1 MDKSW
6 CTGKELLDT
15 ISVWWTEF
23 PTGLIY
29 RLFCGTISSTSS
41 PQWPLEPCC
50 NWRNGTWRVF
60 MFLWRMVALAWSAVM
75 ITYMWVQTAEAG
87 TCFPRLHIPKRMNSC
102 IRNKNLFEDWT
113 FFLFL
118 LERDLTIVSLAV
130 TPVLWEQITFFEN
143 TQINPQEAKTTF

>member
-1 MDKSW
+1 
-6 CTGKELLDT
+6 
-15 ISVWWTEF
+15 
-23 PTGLIY
+23 
-29 RLFCGTISSTSS
+29 
-41 PQWPLEPCC
+41 
-50 NWRNGTWRVF
+50 
-60 MFLWRMVALAWSAVM
+60 
-75 ITYMWVQTAEAG
+75 
-87 TCFPRLHIPKRMNSC
+87 MNSC